1 MNDTTNSVTTLANS
15 AATSENSLNVQ
26 KTELQTKME
35 NLRLEMEKLNQA
47 EQEQAQ
53 ALAARR
59 IETVKG
65 LPTMLGLEEGNLR
78 GVLKLIRKTM
88 NEVNSAPRKAKA
100 KTPKT
105 ERRNSTRRGVA
116 GAIPESV
123 KTHAI
128 EMRKAGTVVTEIAK
142 RLKVSEPTCW
152 NWFRDAGLAGKR
164 LGGKAR
170 RGFKLKAKGNP
181 YNKTHVDVQSAAPS
195 VEAPAPV
202 AGPVTA
208 VEAAA

>member
-1 MNDTTNSVTTLANS
+1 MNDTTHTSVSATEIANPT
-15 AATSENSLNVQ
+15 AESLNVK
-26 KTELQTKME
+26 KTELETQME

-59 IETVKG
+59 IDTIKG
-65 LPTMLGLEEGNLR
+65 LPTMLGLEDGNLR
-78 GVLKLIRKTM
+78 GVMKLIRQTM
-88 NEVNSAPRKAKA
+88 KGGITAAPRKAKA
-100 KTPKT
+100 KTPKAT
-105 ERRNSTRRGVA
+105 RKARRGVT

-123 KTHAI
+123 RLHAV

-170 RGFKLKAKGNP
+170 RGFKLKTKAPKQS
-181 YNKTHVDVQSAAPS
+181 HVDTLLPTQHAAESAS
-195 VEAPAPV
+195 SPV
-202 AGPVTA
+202 AGPATA